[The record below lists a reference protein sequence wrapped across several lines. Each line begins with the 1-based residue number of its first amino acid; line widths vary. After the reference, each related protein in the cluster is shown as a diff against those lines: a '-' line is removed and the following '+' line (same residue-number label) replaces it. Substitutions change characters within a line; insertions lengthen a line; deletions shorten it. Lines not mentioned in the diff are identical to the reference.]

1 MHLVVQADCA
11 RNNAI
16 CQKTLVLETL
26 ISCEPDHKP
35 QDDSQGS
42 KLLTEAEERA
52 SAVYGMQRIHH
63 SLTISMSAE
72 PRCRSR
78 AHLCR
83 HCRTFAVGPLRQR
96 FALAGAT
103 DAIPVLKLLSEDT
116 TDDLGR
122 TARSDL

>member
-1 MHLVVQADCA
+1 ML
-11 RNNAI
+11 RTIFN
-16 CQKTLVLETL
+16 
-26 ISCEPDHKP
+26 CEPDHTP
-35 QDDSQGS
+35 PDGSQEGKS
-42 KLLTEAEERA
+42 LTKAEKRA
-52 SAVYGMQRIHH
+52 SAVHAMQRIHH

-72 PRCRSR
+72 PQCRSR

-103 DAIPVLKLLSEDT
+103 NAIPVLKLLSEDT